1 MQTVSQWL
9 QQLGLPQQY
18 VEILERNAMDLEL
31 LCELR
36 DEDPERVHVPAPGHR
51 KKPPEAAAKP
61 NGGAASAVTIRAH
74 RPLKQSP
81 GAQAERHHLPAV
93 FCDLLG
99 FAPRATK
106 LGPKPL
112 HAELFR
118 YGGLGACTSQSRSS
132 ERRSCSR

>member
-74 RPLKQSP
+74 RPLRANPRCSGRASP
-81 GAQAERHHLPAV
+81 PTRGVLRLTGFCSTGHKTGAEAV
-93 FCDLLG
+93 TC
-99 FAPRATK
+99 
-106 LGPKPL
+106 
-112 HAELFR
+112 
-118 YGGLGACTSQSRSS
+118 
-132 ERRSCSR
+132 